1 MVVQY
6 IQYIFVLLAIAY
18 FFDQINQAFRLNFLD
33 YRKLVGDDI
42 HNLVEFISECSL
54 SLFSIYILINF
65 DIKSI
70 LIRLFL
76 LTFSVFY
83 FLNGLMSLLLM
94 FYSKNRTLYNINE
107 QVFFIEFLF
116 TKVFVFILFY
126 FLYTIIF

>member
-1 MVVQY
+1 MVLQY
-6 IQYIFVLLAIAY
+6 LQYIFVLLAVSY

-54 SLFSIYILINF
+54 SFFAIYILINF

-94 FYSKNRTLYNINE
+94 FYSKSRNLYNINE
-107 QVFFIEFLF
+107 QIFFIEFLS
-116 TKVFVFILFY
+116 TKLFVFILFY

>member
-1 MVVQY
+1 MVLQY
-6 IQYIFVLLAIAY
+6 IQYIFVLLSAAY

-54 SLFSIYILINF
+54 SFFAIYILINF

-94 FYSKNRTLYNINE
+94 FYSKSRSLYNINE

-116 TKVFVFILFY
+116 TKIFVFILFY

>member
-1 MVVQY
+1 MAIQY
-6 IQYIFVLLAIAY
+6 IQYIFVLLAVSY

-54 SLFSIYILINF
+54 SFFAIYILINF

-94 FYSKNRTLYNINE
+94 FYSKSRNLYNINE
-107 QVFFIEFLF
+107 QIFFIEFLS
-116 TKVFVFILFY
+116 TKLFVFILFY